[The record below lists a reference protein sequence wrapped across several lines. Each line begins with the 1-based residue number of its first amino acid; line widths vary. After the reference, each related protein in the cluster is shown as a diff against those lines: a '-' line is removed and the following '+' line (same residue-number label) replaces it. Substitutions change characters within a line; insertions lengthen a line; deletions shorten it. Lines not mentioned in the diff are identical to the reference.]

1 MITPITKRDPR
12 KLYLERLVFMAALL
26 IPAVFRG
33 GFRPLTVCAV
43 CVICCM
49 FTDWVCC
56 KLRRIKYDIKDPA
69 VMFWGLWLRN
79 AHACWYPACPC
90 RTFRGYLHSSRET
103 HFRRKRE
110 PRVLS
115 SSDSRGVPDNLLP
128 RRHAVL
134 SEGRRNSPDVLGVRG
149 TFTRSVEYHMNLG
162 TTPTQSVMDILMGNV
177 PALSAL

>member
-69 VMFWGLWLRN
+69 VMFWGLCCGMLM
-79 AHACWYPACPC
+79 PAGIP
-90 RTFRGYLHSSRET
+90 H
-103 HFRRKRE
+103 
-110 PRVLS
+110 VLA
-115 SSDSRGVPDNLLP
+115 G
-128 RRHAVL
+128 
-134 SEGRRNSPDVLGVRG
+134 
-149 TFTRSVEYHMNLG
+149 
-162 TTPTQSVMDILMGNV
+162 
-177 PALSAL
+177 LSAVICIALGKHIFGGNENLVFSPPAIAVAFHLLLSFRVWAAKLILALYSGFVNMFLIDKVRELCYYIIWKGVAL